1 MKGVFVP
8 GQRVHVASLGT
19 GIVREVR
26 GRDRYVVEL
35 KGRSLVLAGAQLQ
48 PAPDVRAP
56 RQAQTP
62 QEISDS
68 GIAPSLDLHGKT
80 APEALEALD
89 RFISDALVA
98 GAAEARVIHGRSGG
112 RLKAVVHARLRQL
125 PPVRTFRVDPSNP
138 GVTIVRF

>member
-1 MKGVFVP
+1 MKRPFAP
-8 GQRVHVASLGT
+8 GERVHVASLGT

-35 KGRSLVLAGAQLQ
+35 KGRSLVVAGSHLQ
-48 PAPDVRAP
+48 AAPDVRAP
-56 RQAQTP
+56 RPVQKTREAH
-62 QEISDS
+62 ESS
-68 GIAPSLDLHGKT
+68 LAPSLDLHGKT

-89 RFISDALVA
+89 GFISDALVA
-98 GAAEARVIHGRSGG
+98 GAAEAHVIHGRSGG
-112 RLKAVVHARLRQL
+112 RLKVVVHERLRQL